1 MDKILLGMAR
11 IKASPNLQAT
21 IAHALGVTRAAV
33 TKWKRVP
40 AERVLAVEA
49 ITGISRYDLRP
60 DIYPPPYE
68 AVEQRLAAS
77 PPRRKHKNLSSAE
90 A

>member
-1 MDKILLGMAR
+1 MDKVLLGMDR
-11 IKASPNLQAT
+11 IRAHPGLLAD
-21 IAHALGVTRAAV
+21 IAYQLGVTRAAV

-49 ITGISRYDLRP
+49 ITGISRHDLRP

-68 AVEQRLAAS
+68 NVEQRLAAS
-77 PPRRKHKNLSSAE
+77 PPARKPKIASTAG